1 MNIKDRFEYDGEGR
15 FKQPPI
21 HTKASTR
28 LEPVNKTHSIV
39 DGLQA
44 RVKDPLWLLGRQ
56 WQIGEF
62 RARNGGHLVR
72 CELDVK
78 NRPLNNI
85 VWKEEQNGNIVN
97 EPFDLKV
104 PLEMKVEEE
113 KQVQP
118 GKLQAKGWNPKRLEY
133 NFSIKK
139 DDTEL
144 IAEEYY
150 GNDLDWYNFDLVNI
164 GSINASGE
172 SIAVKPAP
180 VSFKGMPLARWWSIE
195 DSQVDVGQIQ
205 RPQLN
210 FLTELL
216 MEFSFIYSNDWYVIP
231 LEQKVGHI
239 RRIDK
244 FAVMDSFGVV
254 SEVNPVIDKTPEKQG
269 WEVFTLTPQ
278 SENESADGRIFYLP
292 NRLYHALESQPIEK
306 INFFRD
312 EMANL
317 VWAVEQRYQ
326 DKDGNVINRNDEEL
340 AEPSEQPKPFHYWDT
355 EENTLIDRSLIEGE
369 GEPGNRY
376 IGPVALY
383 QPKTPI
389 PIHWIPYKPRQTDN
403 EGNYILRRAR
413 TVEDLSKGPQYK
425 GIFLSESKYVFE
437 EEVPRAGIMLCR
449 VYQLARDNDGKRYC
463 WRSRK
468 KRPDAVQK
476 SSGLRFDYL
485 IEK

>member
-1 MNIKDRFEYDGEGR
+1 MNNIHETPGNFE
-15 FKQPPI
+15 FKETPI
-21 HTKASTR
+21 GPSTATR

-44 RVKDPLWLLGRQ
+44 RIKDPLWLLARQ
-56 WQIGEF
+56 WQVGEF

-72 CELDVK
+72 AELEVK

-85 VWKEEQNGNIVN
+85 VWQEEQTGNVVS
-97 EPFDLKV
+97 EVFDLKV
-104 PLEMKVEEE
+104 PLEMKAEEE
-113 KQVQP
+113 QQLQP
-118 GKLQAKGWNPKRLEY
+118 GKFKARGWNPKRLEY
-133 NFSIKK
+133 SFNIKK

-144 IAEEYY
+144 IVEEYY

-164 GSINASGE
+164 GNMNETSE

-180 VSFKGMPLARWWSIE
+180 VSFRGMPLARWWSIE
-195 DSQVDVGQIQ
+195 DSQVDVGQIK
-205 RPQLN
+205 RPHLN

-231 LEQKVGHI
+231 LKQKVGHI
-239 RRIDK
+239 RRIEN
-244 FAVMDSFGVV
+244 FVGIDSFGIV
-254 SEVNPVIDKTPEKQG
+254 SKVNPVIDKTRNKQG

-278 SENESADGRIFYLP
+278 SKDEYSDGRVFYLP
-292 NRLYHALESQPIEK
+292 NRLYHALESEPIEK
-306 INFFRD
+306 VNFFRD

-317 VWAVEQRYQ
+317 VWAVEQKYQ
-326 DKDGNVINRNDEEL
+326 DQDGNVINRNDEEL
-340 AEPSEQPKPFHYWDT
+340 DQIPDQPKPSLYWDT
-355 EENTLIDRSLIEGE
+355 QENTLVDRSQIEGE
-369 GEPGNRY
+369 AEPGNRY

-383 QPKTPI
+383 QLKTHI
-389 PIHWIPYKPRQTDN
+389 PIHWIPYKPRQLDT

-413 TVEDLSKGPQYK
+413 TVEDLSKEPQYK
-425 GIFLSESKYVFE
+425 GNFLSESKYVFE
-437 EEVPRAGIMLCR
+437 EEVPRTGIMLCR
-449 VYQLARDNDGKRYC
+449 VFEMARDSDGKRYC

-468 KRPDAVQK
+468 KRPDELRK